1 MNITTDTVSMAVNNL
16 TTIVMATME
25 ESDQNS
31 DNLAVVELVF
41 RRTAALLQKKAE
53 DLSVTAVTNVRIE
66 IKIKKHYF

>member
-1 MNITTDTVSMAVNNL
+1 MNITTDTVSMVINNL
-16 TTIVMATME
+16 TTIVMATVE

-41 RRTAALLQKKAE
+41 RRTAALLRKSPG

-66 IKIKKHYF
+66 YKKHY

>member
-16 TTIVMATME
+16 TTIVMATVE

-41 RRTAALLQKKAE
+41 RRTAALLQKSPG

-66 IKIKKHYF
+66 FKKHY